1 MADVVDRI
9 GTQKRVEKLTG
20 EQRDDLFT
28 QLLMGK
34 DYVETIE
41 TSRGKF
47 EVKYPRAADLIM
59 IGKIAAFRRGGKSP
73 EMFDVESE
81 TVIQMTSMLDVVVV
95 SGPKWYEDAKAK
107 NKNFSFEEVPSRV
120 FIGELYGKAYS
131 FRAEIEQRLN
141 PPEGSAVK
149 PVSTTPGNDGV
160 VGGGAFTGLSSESGD
175 TET

>member
-1 MADVVDRI
+1 MKVVDRVE
-9 GTQKRVEKLTG
+9 TQERVEKLTG

-34 DYVETIE
+34 DVTETVD
-41 TSRGKF
+41 TSKGKF
-47 EVKYPRAADLIM
+47 VVKYPKAADIIL

-73 EMFDVESE
+73 EMFDGESE
-81 TVIQMTSMLDVVVV
+81 TVNMMTSTLDVIVV
-95 SGPKWYEDAKAK
+95 SGPKWYEDAKTR

-120 FIGELYGKAYS
+120 FLGELYGKAHS

-141 PPEGSAVK
+141 PPEGSADK
-149 PVSTTPGNDGV
+149 PVSATAGNDEA
-160 VGGGAFTGLSSESGD
+160 VGGGAFTGLSSEPGD